1 MKRIVSLFLLL
12 FLGSVAVPAHAE
24 RFTLESSLERALEH
38 NRMLKAAGHES
49 EARQYEKKSIFG
61 RFFPVLRVE
70 VNAMLW
76 DSDNT
81 YTFDLTEYEQLF
93 ANMAG
98 GGPFSLP
105 PMSVDV
111 RDDIT
116 VKTQIMVIQPL
127 AQLYQVYHGHS
138 ARSAMAEAGRMDVS
152 NERRKLELEVTQTF
166 FAYLGALQMT
176 ESVEQAMVQVGVFE
190 KQTQDYLDAGLVER
204 EALLKVQVQR
214 EELLKA
220 RAQAHKGVKLSRA
233 MLNMYMGRSLQEPIE
248 AVYLKKGNPEASIAD
263 TLDAQQDV
271 ALTQRPDLLSARLQK
286 TAAKGAHKA
295 AIGKMLPELN
305 LVGAYINNQGMGDM
319 MLENEFFGGLMLN
332 WNIWEWGATY
342 YEMKSAEARFNKAA
356 EMIRAAED
364 GIRLEV
370 EQKRLELEEAIQSY
384 KAAEAKLELA
394 RESLRLEQNRYEAQQ
409 ASAADLVAAQ
419 TGELRASNDRIVAQM
434 QVEVARRAL
443 SLVQGDDLLSEKET
457 NEDTQS
463 FQR

>member
-1 MKRIVSLFLLL
+1 MAQPVF
-12 FLGSVAVPAHAE
+12 AE
-24 RFTLESSLERALEH
+24 RLTLEDGLERALAH

-49 EARQYEKKSIFG
+49 EAREYEKKSVFG
-61 RFFPVLRVE
+61 RFFPVLRAE

-81 YTFDLTEYEQLF
+81 YTFDLSDYEQLF
-93 ANMAG
+93 AAMAG

-111 RDDIT
+111 RDDVT
-116 VKTQIMVIQPL
+116 VKTQVMLIQPL
-127 AQLYQVYHGHS
+127 TQLYQVYHGHE
-138 ARSAMAEAGRMDVS
+138 ARSAMAEAGRLDVLD
-152 NERRKLELEVTQTF
+152 ERRKLELEVTKTF
-166 FAYLGALQMT
+166 FAYLGALQMI
-176 ESVEQAMVQVGVFE
+176 ESVEQALEQVSVFE

-220 RAQAHKGVKLSRA
+220 RAQADKGVKLSRA
-233 MLNMYMGRSLQEPIE
+233 MLNMYMGQSLQEPID
-248 AVYLKKGNPEASIAD
+248 AVCLKGGDPEAAVAES
-263 TLDAQQDV
+263 LGNQQD
-271 ALTQRPDLLSARLQK
+271 AAMEQRPDLLSARRQK
-286 TAAKGAHKA
+286 VAAGGAYQA
-295 AIGKMLPELN
+295 AVGKMLPDLN
-305 LVGAYINNQGMGDM
+305 LVGAYVNNYGMGDM
-319 MLENEFFGGLMLN
+319 MLKNEFFGGLMLT
-332 WNIWEWGATY
+332 WNVWEWGATY
-342 YEMKSAEARFNKAA
+342 YEMKSAQSRMYKAA

-384 KAAEAKLELA
+384 KAAEAKLALA
-394 RESLRLEQNRYEAQQ
+394 KESLRLEQNRYEAQQ

-419 TGELRASNDRIVAQM
+419 TGELRASNDRTVAAM

-443 SLVQGDDLLSEKET
+443 ALVQGKDLLDDEKT
-457 NEDTQS
+457 NKEAPS